1 RAAKRAQR
9 RLLRGRF
16 TRALRL
22 AHVAKDDSAVTDD
35 RRISHVDGINSNAV
49 SPRQHG
55 EFATR
60 AAQKFE
66 EVFVL
71 VDRYCEI
78 RSSGEV
84 QRLPLGCDGF
94 RSLECVPR
102 VLDEKAGN
110 GSKFGLRSHV
120 IQNAAAASGISLIP
134 FTWRRSSALLEG
146 HAPMI
151 LPARTFPTPG
161 ICWNDSRLAILTPSF
176 AP

>member
-22 AHVAKDDSAVTDD
+22 AHVTKDDSAVTDD
-35 RRISHVDGINSNAV
+35 RRISHVDGINSDAL
-49 SPRQHG
+49 SRGQHG

-71 VDRYCEI
+71 VARSCEI

-84 QRLPLGCDGF
+84 QCLPLGCDGF
-94 RSLECVPR
+94 RSLERVPR
-102 VLDEKAGN
+102 VLNDKACN
-110 GSKFGLRSHV
+110 GSNFGLRSHDRE
-120 IQNAAAASGISLIP
+120 
-134 FTWRRSSALLEG
+134 T
-146 HAPMI
+146 
-151 LPARTFPTPG
+151 
-161 ICWNDSRLAILTPSF
+161 LT
-176 AP
+176 